1 MTELR
6 RSISPVDEENL
17 RSTASKRPRVDLSMS
32 NKERKE
38 KFGERIAALQQL
50 VSPYGKTDTASVLLE
65 AMDYIKFLHEQVKVL
80 SAPYLH
86 NTPIDRMET
95 RRDKDQ
101 VRIWLIEE
109 AEHHGIGRYQIF
121 IYDKNLHAYNCRLS
135 AYVLAYLWSTRLNKN
150 TGHGQ
155 YSLRSKGLCL
165 VPTSYTA
172 GLPRGN
178 GADIWAPTK
187 SSSPRY

>member
-1 MTELR
+1 MTELK
-6 RSISPVDEENL
+6 RSVSPVDQESL
-17 RSTASKRPRVDLSMS
+17 RSIASKRQKVDLSMS
-32 NKERKE
+32 SKERKE

-86 NTPIDRMET
+86 DMPIDTMEG
-95 RRDKDQ
+95 D
-101 VRIWLIEE
+101 
-109 AEHHGIGRYQIF
+109 
-121 IYDKNLHAYNCRLS
+121 
-135 AYVLAYLWSTRLNKN
+135 
-150 TGHGQ
+150 GQ

-165 VPTSYTA
+165 MPTSYTA
-172 GLPRGN
+172 GLPGSN

-187 SSSPRY
+187 SSSPRV